1 MSKWVIA
8 VAGSSKNMF
17 GNNTTFLLTFSSEED
32 ARMAMSLLSGNSF
45 EVVEVPDSKGE
56 ENGK

>member
-8 VAGSSKNMF
+8 VARPKSRMF
-17 GNNTTFLLTFSSEED
+17 ENKIPLTFSSEED
-32 ARMAMSLLSGNSF
+32 ARMAMSLLSGNPF
-45 EVVEVPDSKGE
+45 EVVEVPGDKGE